1 MVRAQNNDGQNP
13 IGLISFWLWR
23 LFLLI
28 SLHAISWKHRETLN
42 LPSIMGVILLNN
54 FDYDGNSVPNE
65 ISSTTNLDE
74 HSKLIR
80 FFSAL
85 N

>member
-1 MVRAQNNDGQNP
+1 
-13 IGLISFWLWR
+13 
-23 LFLLI
+23 
-28 SLHAISWKHRETLN
+28 
-42 LPSIMGVILLNN
+42 MGVILLNN

-85 N
+85 NWSKEHAIFVIILWKQMVLILLLLTLMEARR